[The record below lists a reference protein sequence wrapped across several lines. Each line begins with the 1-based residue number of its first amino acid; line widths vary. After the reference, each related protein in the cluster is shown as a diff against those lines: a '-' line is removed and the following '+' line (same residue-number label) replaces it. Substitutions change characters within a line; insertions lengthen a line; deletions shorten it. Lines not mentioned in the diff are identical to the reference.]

1 MSMHGRWSRY
11 GLLFLAPDLSFVF
24 YLAGPR
30 AGAVAYNTLH
40 STIGPLLLGL
50 AGYAG
55 GITWARPIA
64 LIWLAH
70 IGFDRA
76 AGFGLKYTGAFG
88 DTHLGAVDQG
98 GDIGGIGIAVAH
110 ETLAGSRSV
119 SCCLE
124 GPSSNGRVGE
134 HLNGFDMDSCAS
146 IPASQPQEARMGDV
160 PAPIQIKQISRRDRQ
175 GVEINQLFEEGNC

>member
-1 MSMHGRWSRY
+1 MTVGGPATTVARSSGAVEGGVSVVLRLEGLALFLGATVMFGLMHGRWSRY

-55 GITWARPIA
+55 GITWAGPIA

-88 DTHLGAVDQG
+88 DTHLG
-98 GDIGGIGIAVAH
+98 
-110 ETLAGSRSV
+110 L
-119 SCCLE
+119 
-124 GPSSNGRVGE
+124 
-134 HLNGFDMDSCAS
+134 
-146 IPASQPQEARMGDV
+146 
-160 PAPIQIKQISRRDRQ
+160 SRRR
-175 GVEINQLFEEGNC
+175 